1 METKCVT
8 CALMHYQ
15 QDRPTHLLE
24 KGNILVETMKTLLQT
39 TPRNFFWVLQLNST
53 LRHTGALIGSHN
65 SVFHCH
71 LNRGQMMQFA
81 TRRVSWLHGA
91 VVFVSKPGNRHN
103 LITAKFG

>member
-1 METKCVT
+1 METKCAT
-8 CALMHYQ
+8 CALIHYQ
-15 QDRPTHLLE
+15 QDRPTHRLK
-24 KGNILVETMKTLLQT
+24 KGSILVETMKTLLQT
-39 TPRNFFWVLQLNST
+39 TPRNFTWVLQLNCT

-81 TRRVSWLHGA
+81 TRRVSWLHGT
-91 VVFVSKPGNRHN
+91 VVFVSKAGNCHN